1 MALNN
6 NHMNTYNI
14 ALLPGDGIGEEVCME
29 AVKVLRRIEEKYA
42 VEFKITG
49 GLIGGAAW
57 PEFGNHFPN
66 ETKALVEK
74 SDAVLFGSVG
84 GPVNA
89 QFEPQWKD
97 CEKNSILAI
106 RKFIG
111 ASINLRPAPIFKEL
125 AHFCPLRSDII
136 GDESFEILV
145 IRELSGGIYFG
156 EHSRPDANT
165 ALDTS
170 SYDRPTIEKIAKFS
184 FQAAQNRNKTLHSID
199 KANVLETSRL
209 WREVFETEAKNW
221 PEVQFHNLYVDN
233 AVQQLVKWPKQFDVI
248 ACPNLFGD
256 IISDLTSV
264 FPGSLGMLGSA
275 SFGSK
280 IETGLQTE
288 TSDMRPVSKFI
299 HLYEPSGGSAPDLE
313 GKNVANPIAQI
324 YSAAM
329 MLRHSFEM
337 HEAADSIEAAVLK
350 TIQTGFRTGDIY
362 AEGQDETKLS
372 CSEMG
377 DKICEY
383 L

>member
-1 MALNN
+1 MK
-6 NHMNTYNI
+6 TYNI
-14 ALLPGDGIGEEVCME
+14 ALLPGDGIGEEVCQE
-29 AVKVLRRIEEKYA
+29 AVKVLRKIEDRYEVK
-42 VEFKITG
+42 FNLTG
-49 GLIGGAAW
+49 ALIGGAAW
-57 PEFGNHFPN
+57 PEYGNHFPD
-66 ETKALVEK
+66 ETKAVVEK

-84 GPVNA
+84 GPVDA

-106 RKFIG
+106 RKFLG

-125 AHFCPLRSDII
+125 AHFCPLRPEIL
-136 GDESFEILV
+136 GDQSFEILV

-156 EHSRPDANT
+156 EHSRPTADT

-170 SYDRPTIEKIAKFS
+170 TYDRATIEKIAKFS
-184 FQAAQNRNKTLHSID
+184 FQAAQERKKTLHSID

-209 WREVFETEAKNW
+209 WREVFELEAKNW
-221 PEVQFHNLYVDN
+221 PEVKFHNLYVDN
-233 AVQQLVKWPKQFDVI
+233 AVQQLVKWPRQFDVI

-275 SFGSK
+275 SFGDK
-280 IETGLQTE
+280 IN
-288 TSDMRPVSKFI
+288 
-299 HLYEPSGGSAPDLE
+299 LYEPSGGSAPDLE

-324 YSAAM
+324 YSTAM
-329 MLRHSFEM
+329 MLRHSFGM
-337 HEAADSIEAAVLK
+337 HDAAASIDEAILK
-350 TIQTGFRTGDIY
+350 TIQAGFRTGDIY
-362 AEGQDETKLS
+362 MPDSGEIKLS

>member
-1 MALNN
+1 MK
-6 NHMNTYNI
+6 TYNI
-14 ALLPGDGIGEEVCME
+14 ALLPGDGIGEEVCQE
-29 AVKVLRRIEEKYA
+29 AVKVLRTIEAKYP
-42 VEFKITG
+42 VQFQING

-57 PEFGNHFPN
+57 PEYGNHFPD

-84 GPVNA
+84 GPVEA
-89 QFEPQWKD
+89 QFEPRWLD

-106 RKFIG
+106 RKFLG
-111 ASINLRPAPIFKEL
+111 ASINLRPAPVFKEL

-170 SYDRPTIEKIAKFS
+170 TYDRATIEKIAQFS
-184 FQAAQNRNKTLHSID
+184 FQAAQHRNKTLHSID

-209 WREVFETEAKNW
+209 WRETFELEAKNW
-221 PEVQFHNLYVDN
+221 PEVKFHNLYVDN
-233 AVQQLVKWPKQFDVI
+233 AVQQLVKWPRQFDVI

-256 IISDLTSV
+256 IVSDLTSV

-275 SFGSK
+275 SFGSRIIK
-280 IETGLQTE
+280 SGLKDQKHL
-288 TSDMRPVSKFI
+288 SSPDLNSADFI
-299 HLYEPSGGSAPDLE
+299 HLYEPSGGSAPDIE
-313 GKNVANPIAQI
+313 GLNVANPIAQI

-329 MLRHSFEM
+329 MLRHSFAM
-337 HEAADSIEAAVLK
+337 PEAADRIDTSILK
-350 TIQTGFRTGDIY
+350 TIQAGFRTGDIY
-362 AEGQDETKLS
+362 MDGKGETKLS
-372 CSEMG
+372 CSDMG
-377 DKICEY
+377 DKICEF

>member
-1 MALNN
+1 MK
-6 NHMNTYNI
+6 TYHI
-14 ALLPGDGIGEEVCME
+14 ALLPGDGIGEEVCQE
-29 AVKVLRRIEEKYA
+29 AVKVLRKVETQYP

-57 PEFGNHFPN
+57 PEYGHHFPD

-89 QFEPQWKD
+89 QFEPQWQD

-106 RKFIG
+106 RKFLG

-136 GDESFEILV
+136 GEESFEILV

-170 SYDRPTIEKIAKFS
+170 TYDRATIEKIAQFS

-209 WREVFETEAKNW
+209 WREIFELEAKNW
-221 PEVQFHNLYVDN
+221 PEVKFHNLYIDN
-233 AVQQLVKWPKQFDVI
+233 AVQQLVKWPRQFDVI

-256 IISDLTSV
+256 IVSDLTSV
-264 FPGSLGMLGSA
+264 FPSSLGMLGSA
-275 SFGSK
+275 SFGTQRIKS
-280 IETGLQTE
+280 GLKGQKNLQSPDLNRT
-288 TSDMRPVSKFI
+288 DFI
-299 HLYEPSGGSAPDLE
+299 HLYEPSGGSAPDIA
-313 GKNVANPIAQI
+313 GKNIANPIAQI

-337 HEAADSIEAAVLK
+337 SEAANQINAAILK
-350 TIQTGFRTGDIY
+350 TIQAGFRTGDIY
-362 AEGQDETKLS
+362 MNEKNETKLS
-372 CSEMG
+372 CSDMG
-377 DKICEY
+377 DKICEF

>member
-1 MALNN
+1 MK
-6 NHMNTYNI
+6 TYNI
-14 ALLPGDGIGEEVCME
+14 ALLPGDGIGEEVCVE
-29 AVKVLRRIEEKYA
+29 AVKVLRRIEEKHSA
-42 VEFKITG
+42 EFKITG

-57 PEFGNHFPN
+57 PEYGNHFPD
-66 ETKALVEK
+66 ETKALVDA

-89 QFEPQWKD
+89 QFEPQWLD

-106 RKFIG
+106 RKFLG

-125 AHFCPLRSDII
+125 TSFCPLRPDII

-156 EHSRPDANT
+156 EHSRPTPDT

-170 SYDRPTIEKIAKFS
+170 SYDRVTIEKLAKFAFS
-184 FQAAQNRNKTLHSID
+184 AAQNRKQTLHSID

-209 WREVFETEAKNW
+209 WREVFEAEAKNW
-221 PEVQFHNLYVDN
+221 PEVTFHNLYVDN
-233 AVQQLVKWPKQFDVI
+233 AVQQLVKWPRQFDVI

-275 SFGSK
+275 SFG
-280 IETGLQTE
+280 T
-288 TSDMRPVSKFI
+288 RPAKFELDNKLSQESSNFI
-299 HLYEPSGGSAPDLE
+299 HLYEPSGGSAPDIE
-313 GKNVANPIAQI
+313 GMNVANPIAQI

-337 HEAADSIEAAVLK
+337 HDAADSIDEAVLK
-350 TIQTGFRTGDIY
+350 TIQAGFRTGDIY
-362 AEGQDETKLS
+362 SGNEGEIKLS
-372 CSEMG
+372 CSDMG
-377 DKICEY
+377 DKICEFI
-383 L
+383 

>member
-1 MALNN
+1 MK
-6 NHMNTYNI
+6 TYKI

-29 AVKVLRRIEEKYA
+29 AVKVLRHIEEKYD

-57 PEFGNHFPN
+57 PEYGNHFPD
-66 ETKALVEK
+66 ETKDLVEK
-74 SDAVLFGSVG
+74 CDAVLFGSVG

-106 RKFIG
+106 RKFLG

-125 AHFCPLRSDII
+125 SHFCPLRSDII
-136 GDESFEILV
+136 GNESFEILV

-156 EHSRPDANT
+156 EHSRPTPDS

-170 SYDRPTIEKIAKFS
+170 TYDRATIEKLAKFA
-184 FQAAQNRNKTLHSID
+184 FQAAQNRKQILHSID

-209 WREVFETEAKNW
+209 WREVFEAESQNW
-221 PEVQFHNLYVDN
+221 PEVKFYNLYVDN
-233 AVQQLVKWPKQFDVI
+233 AVQQLVKWPRQFDVI

-275 SFGSK
+275 SFGTRPTKS
-280 IETGLQTE
+280 GLEGTANSH
-288 TSDMRPVSKFI
+288 THNFI
-299 HLYEPSGGSAPDLE
+299 HLYEPSGGSAPDIA
-313 GKNVANPIAQI
+313 GQNIANPIAQI

-337 HEAADSIEAAVLK
+337 SDAANDIDQAILK
-350 TIQTGFRTGDIY
+350 TIQAGFRTGDIY
-362 AEGQDETKLS
+362 AKGNGETKLS
-372 CSEMG
+372 CSDMG
-377 DKICEY
+377 DKICAF

>member
-1 MALNN
+1 MK
-6 NHMNTYNI
+6 TYKI

-29 AVKVLRRIEEKYA
+29 AVKVLRCIEEKYE

-57 PEFGNHFPN
+57 PEYGNHFPE
-66 ETKALVEK
+66 ETKILVNN
-74 SDAVLFGSVG
+74 SDAILFGSVG
-84 GPVNA
+84 GPVDA

-125 AHFCPLRSDII
+125 SHFCPLRSDII
-136 GDESFEILV
+136 GNESFEILV

-156 EHSRPDANT
+156 EHSRPTADT

-170 SYDRPTIEKIAKFS
+170 TYDRATIQKIAQFS
-184 FQAAQNRNKTLHSID
+184 FQAAQNRKKTLHSID

-209 WREVFETEAKNW
+209 WREVFEAESKNW
-221 PEVQFHNLYVDN
+221 PEVKFHNLYVDN
-233 AVQQLVKWPKQFDVI
+233 AVQQLVKWPRQFDVI

-275 SFGSK
+275 SFGNK
-280 IETGLQTE
+280 
-288 TSDMRPVSKFI
+288 I
-299 HLYEPSGGSAPDLE
+299 HLYEPSGGSAPDIQGL
-313 GKNVANPIAQI
+313 NVANPIAQI
-324 YSAAM
+324 YSAAL

-337 HEAADSIEAAVLK
+337 HEAANDIDSAVLK
-350 TIQTGFRTGDIY
+350 TIQLGFRTGDIY
-362 AEGQDETKLS
+362 MENKGETKLS
-372 CSEMG
+372 CSDMG
-377 DKICEY
+377 DKICAFI
-383 L
+383 

>member
-1 MALNN
+1 MNN
-6 NHMNTYNI
+6 YNI

-29 AVKVLRRIEEKYA
+29 AVKVLRKIESKYD

-57 PEFGNHFPN
+57 PEYGNHFPE
-66 ETKALVEK
+66 ETKTLVAQ

-84 GPVNA
+84 GPVDA

-125 AHFCPLRSDII
+125 AHFCPLRPEII
-136 GDESFEILV
+136 GNTSFEILV

-156 EHSRPDANT
+156 DHSRPTPDT
-165 ALDTS
+165 AFDSS
-170 SYDRPTIEKIAKFS
+170 SYDRATIEKMAKFA

-209 WREVFETEAKNW
+209 WREVFEQEAKNW
-221 PEVQFHNLYVDN
+221 PEVKFHNLYVDN

-275 SFGSK
+275 SFGNK
-280 IETGLQTE
+280 
-288 TSDMRPVSKFI
+288 I

-313 GKNVANPIAQI
+313 GKNIANPIAQI

-337 HEAADSIEAAVLK
+337 NDAADAIDNAIIK
-350 TIQTGFRTGDIY
+350 TIQAVFRTGDIY
-362 AEGQDETKLS
+362 MPDMNETKLN
-372 CSEMG
+372 CDEMG
-377 DKICEY
+377 DKICEFI
-383 L
+383 

>member
-1 MALNN
+1 MK
-6 NHMNTYNI
+6 TYNI
-14 ALLPGDGIGEEVCME
+14 ALLPGDGIGEEVCIE
-29 AVKVLRRIEEKYA
+29 AVKVLRTIEEKYE
-42 VEFKITG
+42 VEFKLTG

-57 PEFGNHFPN
+57 PEHGNHFPE
-66 ETKALVEK
+66 ETKAIVEK

-84 GPVNA
+84 GPVDA
-89 QFEPQWKD
+89 QFEPQWLD

-106 RKFIG
+106 RKFLG

-136 GDESFEILV
+136 GDKSFEILV

-156 EHSRPDANT
+156 EHSRPTNDS

-170 SYDRPTIEKIAKFS
+170 TYDRATIQKIAKFA
-184 FQAAQNRNKTLHSID
+184 FQASQERKKTLHSID

-209 WREVFETEAKNW
+209 WREVFELEAKNW
-221 PEVQFHNLYVDN
+221 PDVKFHNLYVDN
-233 AVQQLVKWPKQFDVI
+233 AVQQLVKWPRQFDVI
-248 ACPNLFGD
+248 VCPNLFGD

-275 SFGSK
+275 SFG
-280 IETGLQTE
+280 
-288 TSDMRPVSKFI
+288 DRI
-299 HLYEPSGGSAPDLE
+299 HLYEPSGGSAPDIE
-313 GKNVANPIAQI
+313 GLNVANPIAQI

-337 HEAADSIEAAVLK
+337 IDAADSIDNAILK
-350 TIQTGFRTGDIY
+350 TIQAGFRTGDIY
-362 AEGQDETKLS
+362 MPDMGETKLS

-377 DKICEY
+377 DMICKF

>member
-1 MALNN
+1 MNN
-6 NHMNTYNI
+6 YNI

-29 AVKVLRRIEEKYA
+29 AVKVLRKIESKYD

-57 PEFGNHFPN
+57 PEYGNHFPE
-66 ETKALVEK
+66 ETKTLVAQ

-84 GPVNA
+84 GPVDA

-125 AHFCPLRSDII
+125 AHFCPLRPEII
-136 GDESFEILV
+136 GNTSFEILV

-156 EHSRPDANT
+156 DHSRPTPDT
-165 ALDTS
+165 AFDSS
-170 SYDRPTIEKIAKFS
+170 SYDRATIEKMAKFA

-209 WREVFETEAKNW
+209 WREVFEQEAKNW
-221 PEVQFHNLYVDN
+221 PEVKFHNLYVDN

-275 SFGSK
+275 SFGNK
-280 IETGLQTE
+280 
-288 TSDMRPVSKFI
+288 I

-313 GKNVANPIAQI
+313 GKNIANPIAQI

-337 HEAADSIEAAVLK
+337 NDAADAIDNAIIK
-350 TIQTGFRTGDIY
+350 TIQAGFRTGDIY
-362 AEGQDETKLS
+362 MPDMNETKLN
-372 CSEMG
+372 CDEMG
-377 DKICEY
+377 DKICEFI
-383 L
+383 